1 MPSHILQASALFAE
15 ISFEMEN
22 ELMIVLQVIA
32 ELSEQLAHNQKLTK
46 AIQSQAGSLKD
57 QAIEATSGFALRR
70 VNADISKETF
80 ESELER
86 QNAQIIIENQMLLYE
101 NKQLSLLLKD
111 YENTM
116 ETIMSKFRNHALAA
130 QQHEL
135 TLTRHYETLLSSR
148 ESNGSSPDTLLNSN
162 MIKSLQRLASH
173 LRGLLKTMAGENP
186 DSYENLDPDYDG
198 SGLGVIDLQELSG
211 LLEFL
216 SLKVQGYEGEG
227 REDWALERECEISR
241 LEKEND
247 ELRRMLGI
255 DEGTMAEQGVSLDLD
270 RIESSRYSTLL
281 TSASRRL
288 NDPYGGRQPYW
299 EGNGP
304 AGSLQRPMDLQ
315 PGMRAGPQA
324 RRPGIFGAAQQ
335 QRPGFIGGVGRG
347 VSNALTGNPG
357 PSPWGNQPSNQ
368 NVLLDSNR
376 PWHLQPGI
384 PSLDMTR

>member
-1 MPSHILQASALFAE
+1 
-15 ISFEMEN
+15 MEN
-22 ELMIVLQVIA
+22 ELMMVIQVIT
-32 ELSEQLAHNQKLTK
+32 ELSEQLVHNQKLTK
-46 AIQSQAGSLKD
+46 AIQSQAGSLKE
-57 QAIEATSGFALRR
+57 QAVEATSGFALRR

-135 TLTRHYETLLSSR
+135 TLTRHYETLMTTR
-148 ESNGSSPDTLLNSN
+148 ESNNVSSESLINPN
-162 MIKSLQRLASH
+162 MVKSLQRLSSH

-198 SGLGVIDLQELSG
+198 SGFGAIDLQELSN
-211 LLEFL
+211 LLESL
-216 SLKVQGYEGEG
+216 SSKVPGYEGEG
-227 REDWALERECEISR
+227 RVDWAHERECEISR

-255 DEGTMAEQGVSLDLD
+255 DEATMAEEGVTIDID
-270 RIESSRYSTLL
+270 RVESNRYSTLL
-281 TSASRRL
+281 TSGSRRV
-288 NDPYGGRQPYW
+288 NDPYGGRQQYW
-299 EGNGP
+299 EGTGP
-304 AGSLQRPMDLQ
+304 AGSLQRSMDIQ

-347 VSNALTGNPG
+347 VSTALTGNSG
-357 PSPWGNQPSNQ
+357 PAPWGNQTSNQ
-368 NVLLDSNR
+368 NVLIDNR
-376 PWHLQPGI
+376 PWHLQPGP
-384 PSLDMTR
+384 PSFDMTR